1 MPLLWCSISGHG
13 FGHAGQVVPVLNAL
27 GECVPN
33 LRVILR
39 TTVPTSFFHARLT
52 IPWELRPAQQDVG
65 CVQNGPLTIDVPAT
79 WKALEAFHRNWDT
92 RVLAEA
98 TEMQQ
103 ARPSLVLSDISY
115 LALDAAARAAVPAVA
130 LASLAW
136 DEIMVDYVELE
147 RAEQLALIADMQ
159 SIYRR
164 AELVIRISPGMP
176 LRAFRKAL
184 DVGPMTSAV
193 DPQRALLRKRLG
205 AGPEDRVVLV
215 GFGGVSL
222 NTLPFDRMEEMQGYR
237 FVVDS
242 APPCAS
248 TRIHAAASLGLPFLT
263 LLASVD
269 IIMTKPGYSTI
280 VEAVDKGRPVVYV
293 RRYNFGDEQG
303 IVEYLHRHG
312 RGVEL
317 AQDDFSAGAWH
328 SALAQ
333 AWETPAPPLP
343 PPKPGTADA
352 ARICARY
359 LTTTAR

>member
-1 MPLLWCSISGHG
+1 M
-13 FGHAGQVVPVLNAL
+13 LNAL
-27 GECVPN
+27 GELVPD

-39 TTVPTSFFHARLT
+39 TTVPTSFFRARLT
-52 IPWELRPAQQDVG
+52 IPWELQPAQQDIG
-65 CVQNGPLTIDVPAT
+65 CVQDGPLSIDIPAT
-79 WKALEAFHRNWDT
+79 WKALDAFHHNWEARAT
-92 RVLAEA
+92 AEA
-98 TEMQQ
+98 AEIQR

-115 LALDAAARAAVPAVA
+115 LALDAASRTAVPAIA

-136 DEIMVDYVELE
+136 DEIMADYVAPG
-147 RAEQLALIADMQ
+147 RTDQLALIAHMQ
-159 SIYRR
+159 STYRL

-176 LRAFRKAL
+176 LRAFGKTL
-184 DVGPMTSAV
+184 DVGPMTSPV
-193 DPQRALLRKRLG
+193 DPEPALLRKRLG

-222 NTLPFDRMEEMQGYR
+222 KTLPFDCMEEMQGYR
-237 FVVDS
+237 FVVDG
-242 APPCAS
+242 APPCS
-248 TRIHAAASLGLPFLT
+248 SNRIHAADSLGLPFLT

-269 IIMTKPGYSTI
+269 LIMTKPGYSTI

-317 AQDDFSAGAWH
+317 AQEDFSAGAWH

-333 AWETPAPPLP
+333 AWDTPGPPVP
-343 PPKPGTADA
+343 RPKPGTLDA

-359 LTTTAR
+359 LTRATR